1 MPEIQQINRLNDYAF
16 KRILGSED
24 GKEALLGFLNAVLDL
39 SADKKLTHVQLSDK
53 ELIPEYL
60 LGKTARLDILAET
73 ADGILIN
80 IEVQIIDEHDIDQ
93 RILYYWARLYS
104 EQLNK
109 GKKYKELKK
118 TISIVVMDFDW
129 FKDDERYYRSFQIRD
144 TQTNEL
150 FSDLL
155 EIHIM
160 EVKKL
165 KEITMPSKDK
175 LIDWLVFFNNI
186 GGDVMEQIAQEN
198 PAIKK
203 AISIEE
209 LIKKDANERRLYLL
223 QEKFRMEQESF
234 LEGALLR
241 GKTEGKTE
249 GKIEGKIE
257 VAKEL
262 ILMRLDTEQI
272 AKATGVSREKIR
284 QWKKELM

>member
-1 MPEIQQINRLNDYAF
+1 MTEIQQINRLNDYAF

-24 GKEALLGFLNAVLDL
+24 GKEALLGFLNAVLNL
-39 SADKKLTHVQLSDK
+39 SVDKKLTRVQLLDK

-60 LGKTARLDILAET
+60 LGKAARLDILAKT

-165 KEITMPSKDK
+165 KKITVPSKDT
-175 LIDWLVFFNNI
+175 LTDWLIFFNNI
-186 GGDVMEQIAQEN
+186 GGDVMEQIAQKN
-198 PAIKK
+198 PAIRK

-209 LIKKDANERRLYLL
+209 LIKKDATERRLYLL

-234 LEGALLR
+234 LEGATLR
-241 GKTEGKTE
+241 GKTE
-249 GKIEGKIE
+249 GKIEGE
-257 VAKEL
+257 
-262 ILMRLDTEQI
+262 DTKAREI
-272 AKATGVSREKIR
+272 AKNLLEIKMDLAAIQKVTGLSKQDIL
-284 QWKKELM
+284 EL

>member
-1 MPEIQQINRLNDYAF
+1 MSEIQQINRLNDYAF

-24 GKEALLGFLNAVLDL
+24 GKEALLGFLNAVLKL
-39 SADKKLTHVQLSDK
+39 PTNKKLMHVELSDK

-60 LGKTARLDILAET
+60 LGKAARLDILAKT
-73 ADGILIN
+73 TDGILIN
-80 IEVQIIDEHDIDQ
+80 IEVQIVDEHDIDQ

-104 EQLNK
+104 GQLNK
-109 GKKYKELKK
+109 GKKHRELKK

-129 FKDDERYYRSFQIRD
+129 FKDDKRYYRSFQIRD

-165 KEITMPSKDK
+165 KEITVPSKDK
-175 LIDWLVFFNNI
+175 LMDWLIFFNNI
-186 GGDVMEQIAQEN
+186 GGDVMEQIAKEN
-198 PAIKK
+198 PAIRT

-209 LIKKDANERRLYLL
+209 LIKKDETERRLYLL

-234 LEGALLR
+234 LEGATLR
-241 GKTEGKTE
+241 GEDTKAREIARNLLEMKMDM
-249 GKIEGKIE
+249 
-257 VAKEL
+257 VA
-262 ILMRLDTEQI
+262 IQ
-272 AKATGVSREKIR
+272 KATGLSKQDIL
-284 QWKKELM
+284 EL